1 MIYLSSTMKLYK
13 SHFLFLFLQSFFLF
27 LFFTKN
33 VGLFEV
39 TKIDSYPQK
48 SLRQTQVCA
57 KMEIF
62 FLWPNPKITNS
73 PIKMSSIRISENR
86 DCNLQKRDI
95 FKDRFFF
102 SIADILNSFDVYKR
116 QSFRSD
122 QC

>member
-48 SLRQTQVCA
+48 NPTQTQVCA
-57 KMEIF
+57 KMEMF
-62 FLWPNPKITNS
+62 FLLF
-73 PIKMSSIRISENR
+73 NR
-86 DCNLQKRDI
+86 
-95 FKDRFFF
+95 
-102 SIADILNSFDVYKR
+102 A
-116 QSFRSD
+116 
-122 QC
+122 